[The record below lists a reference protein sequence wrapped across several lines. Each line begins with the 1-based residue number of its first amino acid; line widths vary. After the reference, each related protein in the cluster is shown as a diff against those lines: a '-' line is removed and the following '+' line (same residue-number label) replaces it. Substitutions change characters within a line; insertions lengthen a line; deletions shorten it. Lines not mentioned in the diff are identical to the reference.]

1 MNEKTPRSQ
10 FIANVRAALGRT
22 RPLAPDA
29 VTPPAVDDAVARLTS
44 SGDDLV
50 ETFAVRAAS
59 VGMDVRRCPP
69 EALTQ
74 TLIRLLDELHV
85 TKLVSA
91 VGSVPQAT
99 EFPEALRRRNIA
111 VLDWRGDRAM
121 AADFEA
127 DAGLT
132 DVAAAIAE
140 TGSIVYRSDPGHG
153 RGLMLVPP
161 IHIAIVRPVDIV
173 PDLLDWTRRFMSGG
187 GPQTRDAIAGFTGAS
202 GGAAQTIIT
211 GPSKTADIE
220 GVLVTGV
227 HGPGKVVVILVNP

>member
-1 MNEKTPRSQ
+1 MNQHTTRSQ
-10 FIANVRAALGRT
+10 FIANVRAALGRSL
-22 RPLAPDA
+22 PLVSAD

-50 ETFAVRAAS
+50 ETFAARAAS

-69 EALTQ
+69 EALTK
-74 TLIRLLDELHV
+74 TLIQLLDELHV
-85 TKLVSA
+85 TKLVIA

-99 EFPEALRRRNIA
+99 EFSEAFRRRNIA
-111 VLDWRGDRAM
+111 VPDWRGDRAM

-140 TGSIVYRSDPGHG
+140 TGSIVYRGDAGHG

-161 IHIAIVRPVDIV
+161 VHIAIVRPADIV
-173 PDLLDWTRRFMSGG
+173 PDLLDWTRRIDDVHHTQL
-187 GPQTRDAIAGFTGAS
+187 P
-202 GGAAQTIIT
+202 AAQTIIT

-227 HGPGKVVVILVNP
+227 HGPGKVVVLLVNP